1 MKWLNNYY
9 LPEAKQKVKQIIE
22 HFNSWRVKTIAQF
35 SKLIEDEKQMTN
47 KQKIVFEDSW
57 LYQLTFWKQIT
68 FTYSLVHNVCM
79 MCIDVLD

>member
-22 HFNSWRVKTIAQF
+22 HFNSCRVKTIAQF

-47 KQKIVFEDSW
+47 KQKIVFEDS
-57 LYQLTFWKQIT
+57 
-68 FTYSLVHNVCM
+68 
-79 MCIDVLD
+79 